1 MAWSDLLAAFALYL
15 VIEGLLPFASPRT
28 WRQSLSLIAQMED
41 NQLRAF
47 GLAIVIVGLA
57 LLFLVRG

>member
-28 WRQSLSLIAQMED
+28 WRQSLSLIGQMED

-47 GLAIVIVGLA
+47 GLAIVIVGLV

>member
-15 VIEGLLPFASPRT
+15 VIEGLLPFASPDT
-28 WRQSLSLIAQMED
+28 WRKSLSLIGQLED
-41 NQLRAF
+41 GQLRAF
-47 GLAIVIVGLA
+47 GLGIVIIGLV